1 MLRPAGTI
9 AVGRGFAGA
18 PAIVGVG
25 VPAVLRAWPVAAG
38 AASGSAW
45 ACVSVPGWVATAAG
59 GAASLPG
66 RAVRRVRRCHLAR
79 WAGRARWCRRRL
91 PWRVGGRGET
101 HRTPGSGRVPC
112 RFGPRCR
119 SRGSMRLLRT
129 GAVGCSP
136 AWCMGRS
143 GRRGGVGV
151 ARAVSRHWR
160 GRSRVGSGVGGQP
173 GPGRQGSRLRA
184 LVWGQARV
192 RSAVDGRGSGPRL
205 SGRAAS
211 AGSPA
216 ATGPSAAGALAPV
229 ALAVASLSCSSRGTS
244 PSPAGA
250 SLSAVAGSAAGLRV
264 DVSTAAGLRS
274 SSGGCGFAGV
284 HEV

>member
-1 MLRPAGTI
+1 MLRPAGTT

-45 ACVSVPGWVATAAG
+45 ACVSVLGWVATAAG
-59 GAASLPG
+59 GAASHPC
-66 RAVRRVRRCHLAR
+66 RVVRRVRRCHSER

-112 RFGPRCR
+112 RFGLRCR
-119 SRGSMRLLRT
+119 SRGSMRLLRI

-136 AWCMGRS
+136 AWCTGRS

-160 GRSRVGSGVGGQP
+160 GWSRVGSDVGGQP
-173 GPGRQGSRLRA
+173 GPGQQGSRLLV

-192 RSAVDGRGSGPRL
+192 CSAVDGRGSGLRRRAARLLQARRLRRGPQWLARWRRGPWRWPHRHARRGAHRRRL
-205 SGRAAS
+205 SGRRCQR
-211 AGSPA
+211 GRVRPPA
-216 ATGPSAAGALAPV
+216 WGWT
-229 ALAVASLSCSSRGTS
+229 CR
-244 PSPAGA
+244 
-250 SLSAVAGSAAGLRV
+250 
-264 DVSTAAGLRS
+264 
-274 SSGGCGFAGV
+274 
-284 HEV
+284 